1 MKTVNTQPQPIKKLA
16 PEVASFGR
24 DDAGHRLAVGFD
36 FCKQIDE
43 GGGDRDGEGH
53 IGTALGAGEGHRLG
67 DQVHPVKRN
76 GSFTESA
83 SSSQPYLE
91 TYSHPTGKHGRAQ
104 GGSSQGNLLGREG
117 RKGSDLGGVLN
128 SVVVEGVR
136 LQASQQPALSLN
148 PFHHL
153 HVAAGLVA
161 VDLVAGSVAVSIG
174 GPSITATPS
183 DVSLSGRRSELAE
196 LQAVLRKE
204 KLEPVPRVKVV
215 GNRQMT
221 CRPIFY
227 VISNPAMVLVKFF
240 LFMDAQLGRLGQR
253 LGSVQLGVS
262 LPAGSFSLPDP
273 VRFIS
278 DRVSLLASSFIY
290 RGHVLNV
297 ASARIA

>member
-24 DDAGHRLAVGFD
+24 DGAGHRLAVGFD

-43 GGGDRDGEGH
+43 CGGDRDGEGH
-53 IGTALGAGEGHRLG
+53 IGAALGAGEGHRLG
-67 DQVHPVKRN
+67 DQVHPVQRN

-104 GGSSQGNLLGREG
+104 GSSNQGNLLRREG
-117 RKGSDLGGVLN
+117 REGSDLGGILN

-136 LQASQQPALSLN
+136 LQAAQQPALPLD
-148 PFHHL
+148 PLHHL
-153 HVAAGLVA
+153 HVAAGLVS
-161 VDLVAGSVAVSIG
+161 VNLVAGAVAVGIG
-174 GPSITATPS
+174 GPSISATPG
-183 DVSLSGRRSELAE
+183 DISLGSRWSELAE
-196 LQAVLRKE
+196 LQTVLRKE
-204 KLEPVPRVKVV
+204 KFEPVPRVQVV
-215 GNRQMT
+215 GNRQMA

-227 VISNPAMVLVKFF
+227 MISNPAMVLVKFF
-240 LFMDAQLGRLGQR
+240 LFVDAQLGRLGQR
-253 LGSVQLGVS
+253 LGSVQLGIN
-262 LPAGSFSLPDP
+262 LPVGSFSLPDP

-278 DRVSLLASSFIY
+278 DRVGLLASSFIN

>member
-1 MKTVNTQPQPIKKLA
+1 MKTVNTQPQPIKKLT
-16 PEVASFGR
+16 PKVAGFGR
-24 DDAGHRLAVGFD
+24 DGAGHRLAVGFD

-53 IGTALGAGEGHRLG
+53 IGAALGAGEGHRLG
-67 DQVHPVKRN
+67 DQVHPVQRN

-104 GGSSQGNLLGREG
+104 GSSNQSNLLRGEG
-117 RKGSDLGGVLN
+117 RKGSDLGGVFD

-136 LQASQQPALSLN
+136 LQAAQQPALPLY

-153 HVAAGLVA
+153 HVPAGLVA
-161 VDLVAGSVAVSIG
+161 VDLVAGAVAVGIG
-174 GPSITATPS
+174 GPAISATPNY
-183 DVSLSGRRSELAE
+183 VSLGGRWSELAE

-204 KLEPVPRVKVV
+204 KLEPVPRVQVMA
-215 GNRQMT
+215 NRQMT

-227 VISNPAMVLVKFF
+227 MISNPAMVLVKFF
-240 LFMDAQLGRLGQR
+240 LFVDAQLGRLGQR

-262 LPAGSFSLPDP
+262 LPAGSFSLPYP

-278 DRVSLLASSFIY
+278 DRVGLLASSFIN
-290 RGHVLNV
+290 RGHETNV
-297 ASARIA
+297 AYAKFA

>member
-24 DDAGHRLAVGFD
+24 DGAGHRLAVGFQ
-36 FCKQIDE
+36 FCKQTDE

-53 IGTALGAGEGHRLG
+53 IGTAFGAGEGHRLG
-67 DQVHPVKRN
+67 DQVHPVQRN

-104 GGSSQGNLLGREG
+104 GSSNQGNLLGREG
-117 RKGSDLGGVLN
+117 RKGSDLGRVFD

-136 LQASQQPALSLN
+136 LQAAQQPALPLD
-148 PFHHL
+148 PLHHL
-153 HVAAGLVA
+153 HVAAGLVS
-161 VDLVAGSVAVSIG
+161 VDLVAGSVAVSVC
-174 GPSITATPS
+174 GPSITATPN
-183 DVSLSGRRSELAE
+183 DIGFSGRWSELTE
-196 LQAVLRKE
+196 LQAVIRKE
-204 KLEPVPRVKVV
+204 KLQPVPRVQVV

-240 LFMDAQLGRLGQR
+240 LFVNAQLGRLGQR
-253 LGSVQLGVS
+253 LGSVQLGIN
-262 LPAGSFSLPDP
+262 LPVGSFSLPDP

-278 DRVSLLASSFIY
+278 DRVGLLARSFIY
-290 RGHVLNV
+290 RGHDTNV
-297 ASARIA
+297 AYAKFA

>member
-1 MKTVNTQPQPIKKLA
+1 MKTVNTQPQPIKKLT
-16 PEVASFGR
+16 PKVAGFGR
-24 DDAGHRLAVGFD
+24 DGAGHRLAVGFD

-53 IGTALGAGEGHRLG
+53 IGAALGAGEGHRLG
-67 DQVHPVKRN
+67 DQVHPVQRN

-104 GGSSQGNLLGREG
+104 GSSNQSNLLRGEG
-117 RKGSDLGGVLN
+117 RKGSDLGGVFD

-136 LQASQQPALSLN
+136 LQAAQQPALPLY

-153 HVAAGLVA
+153 HVPAGLVA
-161 VDLVAGSVAVSIG
+161 VDLVAGAVAVGIG
-174 GPSITATPS
+174 GPAISATPNY
-183 DVSLSGRRSELAE
+183 VSLGGRWSELAE

-204 KLEPVPRVKVV
+204 KLEPVPRVQVMA
-215 GNRQMT
+215 NRQMT

-227 VISNPAMVLVKFF
+227 MISNPAMVLVKFF
-240 LFMDAQLGRLGQR
+240 LFVDAQLGRLGQR

-262 LPAGSFSLPDP
+262 LPAGSFSLPYP

-278 DRVSLLASSFIY
+278 DRVGLLASSFIN
-290 RGHVLNV
+290 RGHDTNV
-297 ASARIA
+297 AKATFA

>member
-1 MKTVNTQPQPIKKLA
+1 MKTVNTQSQPIKKLA
-16 PEVASFGR
+16 PEVAGFGR
-24 DDAGHRLAVGFD
+24 DGAGHRLAVGFD

-53 IGTALGAGEGHRLG
+53 IGAAFGAGEGHRLG
-67 DQVHPVKRN
+67 DQIHPVERK

-91 TYSHPTGKHGRAQ
+91 TYSHPTGKHGGAQ
-104 GGSSQGNLLGREG
+104 GSSNQANLLRREG
-117 RKGSDLGGVLN
+117 REGSDLGRILD

-136 LQASQQPALSLN
+136 LQSAQQPALPLD
-148 PFHHL
+148 PLHHL
-153 HVAAGLVA
+153 NVSAGLVA
-161 VDLVAGSVAVSIG
+161 VDLVAGAVAVSVG
-174 GPSITATPS
+174 GPSIRTTPS
-183 DVSLSGRRSELAE
+183 DVSLRGRWSELAE
-196 LQAVLRKE
+196 LQTLLRKE
-204 KLEPVPRVKVV
+204 KLQPVPRVKVMA
-215 GNRQMT
+215 NRQMT
-221 CRPIFY
+221 CWPIFN

-240 LFMDAQLGRLGQR
+240 LFVDAQLGRLGQR

-278 DRVSLLASSFIY
+278 DGVGLLARSFIN

-297 ASARIA
+297 ASATIA

>member
-1 MKTVNTQPQPIKKLA
+1 MKTVNTQSQPIKKLT
-16 PEVASFGR
+16 PEVTGFGR
-24 DDAGHRLAVGFD
+24 DGAGHRLAVGFD

-53 IGTALGAGEGHRLG
+53 IGAAFGAGEGHRLG
-67 DQVHPVKRN
+67 DQVHPVQRN

-104 GGSSQGNLLGREG
+104 GSSNQGNLLRREG
-117 RKGSDLGGVLN
+117 RKGSDFGGILN

-136 LQASQQPALSLN
+136 LQAAQQPALPLN
-148 PFHHL
+148 PLHHL
-153 HVAAGLVA
+153 NVSTGLIA
-161 VDLVAGSVAVSIG
+161 VDLVAGAVAVGIG
-174 GPSITATPS
+174 GPSITATPN
-183 DVSLSGRRSELAE
+183 DIGFSGRRAELAE
-196 LQAVLRKE
+196 LQAVIRKE
-204 KLEPVPRVKVV
+204 KLQPVPRVQVMA
-215 GNRQMT
+215 NRQMA

-227 VISNPAMVLVKFF
+227 VISNPAMVLEKFF
-240 LFMDAQLGRLGQR
+240 LFLDAQLGRLGQR
-253 LGSVQLGVS
+253 LGSVQLGIN

-290 RGHVLNV
+290 RGHVRNV
-297 ASARIA
+297 AKATFA

>member
-1 MKTVNTQPQPIKKLA
+1 MKTVNSQPQPIKKLT
-16 PEVASFGR
+16 PEVTGFGR
-24 DDAGHRLAVGFD
+24 DGAGHCLAVGFQ
-36 FCKQIDE
+36 FFKQTDD

-53 IGTALGAGEGHRLG
+53 IGTAFGAGEGHRLG
-67 DQVHPVKRN
+67 DQVHPVQRN

-104 GGSSQGNLLGREG
+104 GSSNQGNLLRREG
-117 RKGSDLGGVLN
+117 REGSDLGGILN

-136 LQASQQPALSLN
+136 LQAAQQPALPMYPL
-148 PFHHL
+148 HHFN
-153 HVAAGLVA
+153 VAAGLVS
-161 VDLVAGSVAVSIG
+161 VDLMAGSVAVGIG
-174 GPSITATPS
+174 GPAISATPG
-183 DVSLSGRRSELAE
+183 DVSLCGRWAKLAE
-196 LQAVLRKE
+196 LHAMLRKE
-204 KLEPVPRVKVV
+204 KLQPVPRVQVV

-221 CRPIFY
+221 CRPIFNM
-227 VISNPAMVLVKFF
+227 ISNPAMVLVKFF
-240 LFMDAQLGRLGQR
+240 LFVHAQLGRLGQR

-278 DRVSLLASSFIY
+278 DRVGLLARSFIY

-297 ASARIA
+297 ASATIA

>member
-1 MKTVNTQPQPIKKLA
+1 MKTVNTQSQPIKKLT
-16 PEVASFGR
+16 PEVAGFGR
-24 DDAGHRLAVGFD
+24 DGAGHRLAVGFQ
-36 FCKQIDE
+36 FCKQTDD

-53 IGTALGAGEGHRLG
+53 IGTAFGAGEGHRLG
-67 DQVHPVKRN
+67 DQVHPVERN

-104 GGSSQGNLLGREG
+104 GSSNQGNLLRREG
-117 RKGSDLGGVLN
+117 REGSDLGRIFD

-136 LQASQQPALSLN
+136 LQASQKPALPLN
-148 PFHHL
+148 PLHHL
-153 HVAAGLVA
+153 HVAAGLVS
-161 VDLVAGSVAVSIG
+161 VDLAAGSVAVGIG
-174 GPSITATPS
+174 GPSITATPCN
-183 DVSLSGRRSELAE
+183 VSLSGRRAELAE

-204 KLEPVPRVKVV
+204 KLQPVPRVQVV
-215 GNRQMT
+215 GNRQMA
-221 CRPIFY
+221 CRPIFD

-240 LFMDAQLGRLGQR
+240 LFVHAQLGRLGQR

-262 LPAGSFSLPDP
+262 LPVGCLTLPDS

-278 DRVSLLASSFIY
+278 DRVSLLARSFIN

-297 ASARIA
+297 AKATFA

>member
-24 DDAGHRLAVGFD
+24 DGAGHRLAVGFD

-43 GGGDRDGEGH
+43 CGGDRDGEGH
-53 IGTALGAGEGHRLG
+53 IGAALGAGEGHRLG
-67 DQVHPVKRN
+67 DQVHPVQRN

-104 GGSSQGNLLGREG
+104 GSSNQGNLLRREG
-117 RKGSDLGGVLN
+117 RKGSDLGGILN

-136 LQASQQPALSLN
+136 LQAAQQPSL
-148 PFHHL
+148 PLDPLHHL
-153 HVAAGLVA
+153 NVAAGLVA
-161 VDLVAGSVAVSIG
+161 VDLVAGAMAVSIG
-174 GPSITATPS
+174 GPSISATPS
-183 DVSLSGRRSELAE
+183 DVSLCGRRAELAE
-196 LQAVLRKE
+196 LQALLRKE
-204 KLEPVPRVKVV
+204 KLQPVPRVQVV
-215 GNRQMT
+215 GNSQMA

-227 VISNPAMVLVKFF
+227 MISNPAMVLVKFF
-240 LFMDAQLGRLGQR
+240 LFVHAQLGRLGQR

-262 LPAGSFSLPDP
+262 LPVGCLTLPDS

-290 RGHVLNV
+290 RGHDTNV
-297 ASARIA
+297 AYAKFA